1 MATYIK
7 ILNNNNSKV
16 FETPPLF
23 NGEERKRFF
32 YLPKWADDLV
42 KVLKTP
48 TNQVGFIL
56 QFGYFKAT
64 GRFFVARKFR
74 QNDIEFIAN
83 KLDFQLDELD
93 FNGYKERSLIRHQ
106 EIILDHMGVRQ
117 FNRTLYKLLLK
128 EAGTL
133 VSKQMKP
140 RLIFLSLMEFLKN
153 QKIEIPNYHVF
164 EEIITDSLRVFEKSL
179 IEKIEKS
186 LSVGDKQL
194 LDQLLEIGEEYTD
207 GDKQE
212 SKIKRYKLTLLKK
225 TNQSIRPSTIKAN
238 IKDLQCFEGLFKDIE
253 SVITSF
259 DLSSEL
265 IQYYAQLVIK
275 SQIFQTSRRDER
287 KYLLLMSFVVYQ
299 YYRLND
305 VLIEILMQSV
315 QSSLNTTEREHK
327 EDFYKKRKKRSR
339 KFNAFSQKITDHLS
353 TVEQAKI
360 ILENQSIS
368 SDVKIESLQ
377 ILFSEKID
385 VASVEIQDQL
395 SKLITET
402 NRITKNTDYYDL
414 LEKKSVKL
422 QNRVSEIVKNIHFDT
437 QTSSDMLIQAIEYY
451 KRKDGNLDDKAPVD
465 FLDAKEQKML
475 IDSSGKFRISLYKV
489 LLFSKVADGIRSGAL
504 NFKFSYKYRAFD
516 DYLILQEV
524 WDNNKNEILKKAGLA
539 DLQYFMKLVKEFKK
553 ALQEQYRETN
563 ENIINGKNK
572 YATIKENGDLKL
584 RTPKKDQ
591 GIFDTDL
598 DLFPK
603 NRFISL
609 FEILATVD
617 QASQFTD
624 CFEHWQIKHNRDKP
638 ANKTFFAGII
648 GYGCNLGIR
657 KTAKISRNINQAELE
672 NTIRWYF
679 SHDNIMRANDK
690 ILNFLDQLQLPKVF
704 KQSQGKTHTSS
715 DGQKFSI
722 GVDSLNSNYSYKY
735 FGKGKG
741 VSVYSFIDDS
751 HRLFYST
758 VINPA
763 EREAAYVIDG
773 LMHNDVV
780 QSDIHST
787 DTHGYSEMI
796 FAVTHLLGISFAP
809 RIKNFKKQ
817 HLYSFEKPS
826 VLKDLGYHILPE
838 KSLDIKHIADQWDQ
852 ILRFIATI
860 KMKDTSASQL
870 FKRLS
875 SYSKQHP
882 LYRALKQ
889 FGRIIKTLFL
899 LKYIDDV
906 ELRQMIEKM
915 LNKLESSNK
924 FGKAVFHGN
933 NQEFQLST
941 KEEQL
946 IADGCKRLI
955 ENSIICWNYLYLSKL
970 IYDAESNNQKSNL
983 INTIKNGSVV
993 TWRHINLQGEYDFS
1007 EEKLENSI
1015 EFSLPELLELQV
1027 P

>member
-7 ILNNNNSKV
+7 ILNSNDSKV
-16 FETPPLF
+16 FENPPQF
-23 NGEERKRFF
+23 SGEERKNFF
-32 YLPKWADDLV
+32 YLPNWATGLV
-42 KVLKTP
+42 ENFRTP

-64 GRFFVARKFR
+64 GRFFIARKFH

-83 KLDFQLDELD
+83 RLDIQFDKLDLG
-93 FNGYKERSLIRHQ
+93 NYTTRSFLRHQ
-106 EIILDHMGVRQ
+106 EIILDNMGVRK
-117 FNRTLYKLLLK
+117 FNRTLHKLLVK
-128 EAGTL
+128 EASIL
-133 VSKQMKP
+133 ASKQMKP
-140 RLIFLSLMEFLKN
+140 RLMFLSLIDFLKS

-164 EEIITDSLRVFEKSL
+164 EKIITDSLRAFEKSL
-179 IEKIEKS
+179 IKKIQKR
-186 LSVGDKQL
+186 LSDEDKQL
-194 LDQLLEIGEEYTD
+194 LDQLLEVGEEYTD

-225 TNQSIRPSTIKAN
+225 TNQSTKPSKIKEN
-238 IKDLQCFEGLFKDIE
+238 IKDLQCLEGLFKEINP
-253 SVITSF
+253 VISSL

-265 IQYYAQLVIK
+265 IQYYAQVVIK
-275 SQIFQTSRRDER
+275 SQIFQTSRREER
-287 KYLLLMSFVVYQ
+287 KYLLLISFVAYQ
-299 YYRLND
+299 YYQLND
-305 VLIEILMQSV
+305 VLIDILMQSV
-315 QSSLNTTEREHK
+315 QSTLNTTEREHK
-327 EDFYKKRKKRSR
+327 DFFYRQRKERSK

-360 ILENQSIS
+360 ILEDQLLS
-368 SDVKIESLQ
+368 SDAKVETLQ
-377 ILFSEKID
+377 MLFSEEID
-385 VASVEIQDQL
+385 GASVEIQDQL
-395 SKLITET
+395 SQLGAEA
-402 NRITKNTDYYDL
+402 NRITKNTDYYDF
-414 LEKKSVKL
+414 LESKSVKL
-422 QNRVSEIVKNIHFDT
+422 QNRVSEIVKNIHFDN
-437 QTSSDMLIQAIEYY
+437 QTSSDLLIQAIEYY
-451 KRKDGNLDDKAPVD
+451 KQKDSNLDDKAPVD
-465 FLDAKEQKML
+465 FLDVKERKIL
-475 IDSSGKFRISLYKV
+475 TDSNGKFRVSLYKV
-489 LLFSKVADGIRSGAL
+489 LLFSKVADGIRSGGL
-504 NFKFSYKYRAFD
+504 NLKFSYKYRAFD

-524 WDNNKNEILKKAGLA
+524 WENNKEELLKKAGLTE
-539 DLQYFMKLVKEFKK
+539 LQDFMKLVEQLKK

-563 ENIINGKNK
+563 ENIINGKNS

-584 RTPKKDQ
+584 RTPKKEL
-591 GIFDTDL
+591 GIFDNAL

-609 FEILATVD
+609 FEILSTVEG
-617 QASQFTD
+617 ASQFTD
-624 CFEHWQIKHNRDKP
+624 CFEYWQIKHNRDKP
-638 ANKTFFAGII
+638 ANRTFFAGMI

-657 KTAKISRNINQAELE
+657 KTSKISRNINQAELE
-672 NTIRWYF
+672 NAIRWYF
-679 SHDNIMRANDK
+679 SHENIMRANDK
-690 ILNFLDQLQLPKVF
+690 VLSFLDQLQLPKIF

-715 DGQKFSI
+715 DGQKFGIS
-722 GVDSLNSNYSYKY
+722 VDSLNAGYSYKY
-735 FGKGKG
+735 FGQNKG
-741 VSVYSFIDDS
+741 VSVYSFIDES
-751 HRLFYST
+751 HRLYYST

-787 DTHGYSEMI
+787 DTHGYSEII

-826 VLKDLGYHILPE
+826 ALKNLGYHILPE
-838 KSLDIKHIADQWDQ
+838 KTVDIKHIADQWDQ

-860 KMKDTSASQL
+860 KLKETSASQL

-924 FGKAVFHGN
+924 FNKAVFHGN

-946 IADGCKRLI
+946 VADGCRRLI

-970 IYDAESNNQKSNL
+970 ISEAETNDQKISL

-993 TWRHINLQGEYDFS
+993 AWRHINLQGEYDFS
-1007 EEKLENSI
+1007 EEKLKDSI
-1015 EFSLPELLELQV
+1015 KFSLPELLELQV
-1027 P
+1027 A